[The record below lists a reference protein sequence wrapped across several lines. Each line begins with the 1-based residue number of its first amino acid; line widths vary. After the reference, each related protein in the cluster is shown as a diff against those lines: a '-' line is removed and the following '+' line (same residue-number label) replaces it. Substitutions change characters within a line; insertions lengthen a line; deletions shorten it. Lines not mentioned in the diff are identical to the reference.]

1 MAFLGG
7 MFSGF
12 CASRIGYQVQNLFD
26 DEEHWHNC
34 AYDVPLEEEEVLEA
48 PPAKTA
54 MFWSH
59 EPRENTEEKQMDV
72 YEHESESD
80 GKENI
85 Q

>member
-1 MAFLGG
+1 MAFLTG

-12 CASRIGYQVQNLFD
+12 CASRIGYQIQNLFD

-34 AYDVPLEEEEVLEA
+34 AYDVPLEEEEVLDA
-48 PPAKTA
+48 PPAAKA
-54 MFWSH
+54 AFWDP
-59 EPRENTEEKQMDV
+59 ENNTEERRMDV

-85 Q
+85 